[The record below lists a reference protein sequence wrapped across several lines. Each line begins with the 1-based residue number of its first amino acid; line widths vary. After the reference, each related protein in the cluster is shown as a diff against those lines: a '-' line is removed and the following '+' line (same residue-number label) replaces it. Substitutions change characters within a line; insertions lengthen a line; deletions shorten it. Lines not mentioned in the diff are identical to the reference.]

1 MIAFRT
7 TIDRRSW
14 LLLILLSVLWGGS
27 FFFTAV
33 ALRELPPL
41 TTVLARVALGAA
53 LLFPIFKI
61 QGGNLP
67 NSLAGWSPFFVMGL
81 LSNVIPFSLIFAGQ
95 TLISSGLAS
104 VLNATTPL
112 FTVLVLASFG
122 DENLI
127 ARRIA
132 GVIIGLVGVIV
143 LRGPGI
149 VQSENQ
155 TIGML
160 LCLGGAL
167 SYGFSGLWGRRKLN
181 GVPPLTSSTCQ
192 LIRSSLV
199 MAVIASAV
207 DRPWTLPMPGLATWA
222 SLIGLAALAT
232 SLAYIV
238 FFTILARSGAT
249 NVMLVTLLIPVTA
262 ILLGVLVL
270 GEPLTLREVAGALVI
285 ASALL
290 VIDGRVLGGRAERPP
305 SVTRKLQQDY
315 CIAQTAC
322 YIPLQTTL
330 TRARSRE

>member
-1 MIAFRT
+1 MPGSSL
-7 TIDRRSW
+7 TIDRRTA

-41 TTVLARVALGAA
+41 TAAFARVVLGAA
-53 LLFPIFKI
+53 LLFPLFKAR
-61 QGGNLP
+61 GGDLP
-67 NSLAGWSPFFVMGL
+67 NSFAGWQPFFVMGL

-95 TLISSGLAS
+95 TIISSGLAS

-122 DENLI
+122 DEKLI
-127 ARRIA
+127 ARRVA
-132 GVIIGLVGVIV
+132 GVLLGLIGVIV
-143 LRGPGI
+143 LRGTGI

-192 LIRSSLV
+192 LITSSVV
-199 MAVIASAV
+199 MAVIAAAV
-207 DRPWTLPMPGLATWA
+207 DRPWALPMPGLTTWA
-222 SLIGLAALAT
+222 ALFGLAALSTA
-232 SLAYIV
+232 LAYIV

-262 ILLGVLVL
+262 ILLGVMVL

-285 ASALL
+285 GSALV
-290 VIDGRVLGGRAERPP
+290 VIDGRVLGWFR
-305 SVTRKLQQDY
+305 QQ
-315 CIAQTAC
+315 A
-322 YIPLQTTL
+322 
-330 TRARSRE
+330 